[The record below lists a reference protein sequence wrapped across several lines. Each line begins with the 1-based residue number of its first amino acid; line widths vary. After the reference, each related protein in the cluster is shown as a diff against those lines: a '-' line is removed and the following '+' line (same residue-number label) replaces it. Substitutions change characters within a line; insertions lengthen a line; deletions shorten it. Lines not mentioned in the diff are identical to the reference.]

1 MTADTAG
8 AAGTAGHRGTA
19 RPPVPR
25 RVAPPSLFPDR
36 WPGAAGPAPVDVL
49 LAALIV
55 GLAAATAV
63 PAGPTGVGWLYTLT
77 VAAATTIMVRWRAN
91 RTGRFVP
98 SRPLLA
104 PDVGWTLLAL
114 ALSAVGT
121 VRAAE
126 WLAALCLLATVAAAA
141 LALAGPS
148 FPALPA
154 SLTVPV
160 AAAVRAVPWVWRGL
174 HAEGRPSWGRALG
187 VGLASGAVLLVFV
200 PLLASADAAFSAV
213 VAQFTPTV
221 EVDSVTRW
229 VVLLGLGA
237 AGTAGA
243 CFLLLAPPEPVE
255 RVLRPTRLRC
265 LDWALPTGLL
275 VAVFALFVGVQ
286 FVVLFGSDDHVL
298 GTAGLTYAEYARSGF
313 WQLLAVTALAL
324 GVLAFDSRWAPVATP
339 AERATKRG
347 LLAALAVLTL
357 VVVASAIHRMWLYQ
371 QAYGFTVLRLVVLTC
386 ELWLGAGF
394 VLALVAVVRLRP
406 AGLSRSM
413 VAAGMLA
420 LLGLAVLDPERF
432 VAEHNVAR
440 WVETGRLD
448 TSYLS
453 TLSADAV
460 PVLDALPAPLRDCT
474 LAGVAARLAE
484 PDDWRSANLSRA
496 AARDILGGVVPPC
509 AEPRAL
515 RPLLEPQRQP
525 RHQQQD
531 LVADR
536 CQRGVERAQLVAE
549 QPARARRRHD
559 PQPDLRRHQHGP
571 PPAPGH
577 GVDQLRHPRTDGVG
591 HLRPVPGA
599 GVVED
604 AGQPGR
610 EVVDEQRRVL
620 PADGAQQRGQV
631 GVLDGGPAGGPPGP
645 VRVDPG
651 RPLGVVGVP
660 ARRRGV
666 AHRRVGRQQVLGV
679 ARLARARAA
688 EDEAP
693 PTDEGR
699 YGFAPRSTR
708 GLGMRIRRGWVARV
722 NAYQPVPR
730 PLTCSSGN
738 FSRAFLVRVS
748 PGRCPRRPSPP
759 AAPG

>member
-1 MTADTAG
+1 
-8 AAGTAGHRGTA
+8 
-19 RPPVPR
+19 
-25 RVAPPSLFPDR
+25 
-36 WPGAAGPAPVDVL
+36 
-49 LAALIV
+49 
-55 GLAAATAV
+55 
-63 PAGPTGVGWLYTLT
+63 
-77 VAAATTIMVRWRAN
+77 MVRWRAN

-148 FPALPA
+148 FPSLPA

-243 CFLLLAPPEPVE
+243 CFLLLASPEPVE

-324 GVLAFDSRWAPVATP
+324 GVLAVDSRWAPVATP
-339 AERATKRG
+339 SERATKRG

-460 PVLDALPAPLRDCT
+460 PVLDELPAPLRDCT
-474 LAGVAARLAE
+474 LAGAAARLAE
-484 PDDWRSANLSRA
+484 PDDWRNANLSRA
-496 AARDILGGVVPPC
+496 AARDVLGGVVPRC
-509 AEPRAL
+509 AEFPR
-515 RPLLEPQRQP
+515 
-525 RHQQQD
+525 
-531 LVADR
+531 
-536 CQRGVERAQLVAE
+536 
-549 QPARARRRHD
+549 
-559 PQPDLRRHQHGP
+559 
-571 PPAPGH
+571 
-577 GVDQLRHPRTDGVG
+577 
-591 HLRPVPGA
+591 
-599 GVVED
+599 
-604 AGQPGR
+604 
-610 EVVDEQRRVL
+610 
-620 PADGAQQRGQV
+620 
-631 GVLDGGPAGGPPGP
+631 
-645 VRVDPG
+645 
-651 RPLGVVGVP
+651 
-660 ARRRGV
+660 
-666 AHRRVGRQQVLGV
+666 
-679 ARLARARAA
+679 
-688 EDEAP
+688 
-693 PTDEGR
+693 
-699 YGFAPRSTR
+699 
-708 GLGMRIRRGWVARV
+708 
-722 NAYQPVPR
+722 
-730 PLTCSSGN
+730 
-738 FSRAFLVRVS
+738 
-748 PGRCPRRPSPP
+748 
-759 AAPG
+759 